1 MRSHSKISEARLW
14 HPFSQMATET
24 SPIKVVKGEG
34 SVLTLSDGRKVID
47 GISSWWVNIHG
58 HSHPLIAAAI
68 GQQAAQLEHVIFA
81 GFTHDPAL
89 EASQKLVEILPQGL
103 RNVFFSDNGSTAVET
118 ALKQAI
124 QYWRNIQQPQRQL
137 FIGFEGGYHGDT
149 VGAMSIAGRT
159 VYTNHFHELMFKVV
173 TVAFPETWIGDS
185 EIEAKELKALKELDV
200 LIDEFGDQIA
210 ALVME
215 PLIQGP
221 AGMRM
226 CRPEFVA
233 EVVRKIQAAGALV
246 IFDEVMTGFGRT
258 GEFFACVKAA
268 VTPDLICLAKG
279 LTGGFLPL
287 AATVCTDRVYEAF
300 LGEHPARTFLHGH
313 SYAGN
318 PICCAAAS
326 VSLDLL
332 RAEQAFRKIEPGYGG
347 LVEQLQAL
355 AHIEKIRVC
364 GTVIAFD
371 VKGGFDPVQFRKAAL
386 DLGVVIR
393 PIGKTIYL
401 LPPYCL
407 TEVERQR
414 LHGTVLDLTKQLKTC
429 HGATS
434 CGIC

>member
-1 MRSHSKISEARLW
+1 MSSHSKSCEARIW
-14 HPFSQMATET
+14 HPFSQMAIET
-24 SPIKVVKGEG
+24 SPLKVVKGEG
-34 SVLTLSDGRKVID
+34 AILTLEGGRRVID

-58 HSHPLIAAAI
+58 HAHLKIAEAI
-68 GQQAAQLEHVIFA
+68 AKQAAKLEHVIFA

-89 EASQKLVEILPQGL
+89 EASQKLVRILPKGL

-124 QYWRNIQQPQRQL
+124 QYWQNIRQPKRNL

-149 VGAMSIAGRT
+149 VGAMSIAGKT
-159 VYTNHFHELMFKVV
+159 IYTNHFHELMFKVI
-173 TVAFPETWIGDS
+173 TVPFPETWASDP
-185 EIEAKELKALKELDV
+185 EIEAKESAALIELDR
-200 LIDEFGDQIA
+200 LIEEFGDQIA

-226 CRPEFVA
+226 CRPQFIA
-233 EVVRKIQAAGALV
+233 EVVRKVRQAGALV

-258 GEFFACVKAA
+258 GEFFACIKAD
-268 VTPDLICLAKG
+268 TIPDIICLAKG

-287 AATVCTDRVYEAF
+287 AATVCTDRIYDAF
-300 LGEHPARTFLHGH
+300 LGEHPTKTLLHGH

-326 VSLDLL
+326 ASLDLL
-332 RAEQAFRKIEPGYGG
+332 QEEQAFRNHNHDELI
-347 LVEQLQAL
+347 EQLNVL
-355 AHIEKIRVC
+355 PGVEKIRTC
-364 GTVIAFD
+364 GTVLAFD
-371 VKGGFDPVQFRKAAL
+371 VTGGLNPTQFRNDAI
-386 DLGVVIR
+386 DLGVILR

-407 TEVERQR
+407 MDQDR
-414 LHGTVLDLTKQLKTC
+414 KQLHAAILKLST
-429 HGATS
+429 GQGSKEQTS
-434 CGIC
+434 DSCNIC